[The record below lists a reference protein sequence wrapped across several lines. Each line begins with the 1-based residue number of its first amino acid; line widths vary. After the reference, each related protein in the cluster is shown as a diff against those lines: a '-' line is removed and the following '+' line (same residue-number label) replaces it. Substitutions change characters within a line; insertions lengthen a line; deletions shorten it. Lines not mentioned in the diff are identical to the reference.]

1 MKKFFLSML
10 TLVATAFGA
19 AAADT
24 YVPLTDLS
32 ELNNANGLECIL
44 VAKKG
49 NDTYVLGTS
58 QKSNNRQAVKLSDS
72 SIANGG
78 ITPGAT
84 TQIVTVKPLKVS
96 DTETV
101 YYFYA
106 PLKNNSGDSNNRYLT
121 GGYTAGNYLRS
132 SKDLPTAKGQST
144 ATITKAAGANAAE
157 GQVEIV
163 FNGTES
169 TSANYMQFNSSSSI
183 FACYKTASQ
192 TPVMIYKKFDAATQT
207 KTLAPTFE
215 GFGATGTYWAATN
228 VKLNLE
234 EGADAWYTTDGTEP
248 TEASTAYTTAGIDV
262 PAATEDGQTFVI
274 KAIAK
279 KGSLELSDVATLTL
293 TAEKQYRLVK
303 YNTVVPGAKYRW
315 VVKDGETYKASTNC
329 GTSHYMNVAT
339 VNVTDDAFESALAD
353 NYVVFED
360 RGEGKYALKQ
370 ADGQYL
376 YMTDQYY
383 SFSKSETFD
392 ATSDYYL
399 WTVAEEA
406 DGTVKISNVGR
417 SAKEATDVYIQFGTA
432 NNNFNVYKSSSSLI
446 PALYINEEDKA
457 LVPPTYPEK
466 LYVLGQVN
474 GNDFEPS
481 TGVEMTNAGNG
492 TYTLTGANFEIGA
505 YFAFTS
511 VLDGVWNNVNAA
523 RYAGEADNQAVAAD
537 ATGIKLV
544 KGMDR
549 SLKMVESGV
558 YTLTVDLATMTLSVV
573 RTGKLPVAA
582 PETLYVLGDLK
593 DAHWVQSRGT
603 ALTKDGNK
611 FTGEIELEAAGTE
624 AYGWWALVEKLGTD
638 WNAVNEGMR
647 FGPTEMTEVTAPA
660 TFDFYVYKGANAE
673 SCPSWK
679 TLPGKYKLVVDFDA
693 QTVTMTAANAL
704 PDPKL
709 KFNEEQPVN
718 MKAMTEYRTI
728 APAVAEAEGFDG
740 TINYS
745 IEDMEG
751 NTLTEGYSLMVAE
764 SGENLRF
771 MAAGKYLLVAST
783 EATDKWAAGRAT
795 LEINVTKSSVRLTF
809 NANSY
814 EGVVGD
820 PVKNLE
826 AVTVDPITY
835 DGTVI
840 YTLSGAGLTSDDY
853 TLTMNGSE
861 PVLTVNKA
869 GTWTLT
875 AMAPATKAFLGD
887 RIVSTVK
894 ISEKSA
900 APADPEVFVGIH
912 KMDTESVWRSQ
923 NRIEAEMTCETEG
936 AKIYWSYKP
945 ANENEG
951 SAFVE
956 YTEPVEIAVDG
967 TLTVYAELNGIKSE
981 AKSYG
986 FIIESS
992 VAMTVADA
1000 EGLEMYTLDGIRVRH
1015 PEAGRVYVVIA
1026 DGRAYRVILK

>member
-1 MKKFFLSML
+1 MKKFLLSMMSAAA
-10 TLVATAFGA
+10 LVFSAQ
-19 AAADT
+19 AADT
-24 YVPLTDLS
+24 YKPLTNVS
-32 ELNNANGLECIL
+32 EIGDGVDCIIVGKNGEDFYAMKNSGSSTSRSSVAVTTESGMITPTADTQILRLEPFSGSESYIFKVYENGTLANKTLKGGPSNKNSLTIAAGTPTAAGSQTWSVTVEDDGTTSV
-44 VAKKG
+44 VAQLTNG
-49 NDTYVLGTS
+49 RNWMRC
-58 QKSNNRQAVKLSDS
+58 NP
-72 SIANGG
+72 NGG
-78 ITPGAT
+78 SPLFNCYASDKYSA
-84 TQIVTVKPLKVS
+84 QEPVTVYVK
-96 DTETV
+96 
-101 YYFYA
+101 Y
-106 PLKNNSGDSNNRYLT
+106 
-121 GGYTAGNYLRS
+121 
-132 SKDLPTAKGQST
+132 
-144 ATITKAAGANAAE
+144 
-157 GQVEIV
+157 
-163 FNGTES
+163 
-169 TSANYMQFNSSSSI
+169 
-183 FACYKTASQ
+183 
-192 TPVMIYKKFDAATQT
+192 DAATQT

-215 GFGATGTYWAATN
+215 GFGATGTYWSATN

-234 EGADAWYTTDGTEP
+234 DGAEAWYTTDGTEP

-329 GTSHYMNVAT
+329 GTSYYMNVAT
-339 VNVTDDAFESALAD
+339 VNVTDDAFESALNN

-360 RGEGKYALKQ
+360 RGEGKYAIKQ

-376 YMTDQYY
+376 YMNDKYY

-417 SAKEATDVYIQFGTA
+417 SAKEATDVYIQFGSA

-446 PALYINEEDKA
+446 PALYINEEDKT

-466 LYVLGQVN
+466 LYVLGKVN

-511 VLDGVWNNVNAA
+511 VLDGNWDNVNAA

-544 KGMDR
+544 KGVNR

-558 YTLTVDLATMTLSVV
+558 YTLSVDLATMTLSVV

-624 AYGWWALVEKLGTD
+624 AYGWWALVEKLGSNWD
-638 WNAVNEGMR
+638 AVNEGMR
-647 FGPTEMTEVTAPA
+647 FGPIEATEETAPA

-673 SCPSWK
+673 ICPSWK

-728 APAVAEAEGFDG
+728 SPAVAEAEGFDG

-751 NTLTEGYSLMVAE
+751 NTLTEGYSMMIAE

-771 MAAGKYLLVAST
+771 MAAGDYLLVAST

-795 LEINVTKSSVRLTF
+795 LKIKVTKSSVRLTF

-853 TLTMNGSE
+853 TITMNGSE

-912 KMDTESVWRSQ
+912 KMDTESTWRSN

-936 AKIYWSYKP
+936 AKIYWSYKRYDK
-945 ANENEG
+945 EEG
-951 SAFVE
+951 TPFAE

-967 TLTVYAELNGIKSE
+967 ALTVYAELDGIKSE
-981 AKSYG
+981 PKTYK
-986 FIIESS
+986 FIILNGI
-992 VAMTVADA
+992 AMTVADA
-1000 EGLEMYTLDGIRVRH
+1000 EGLEMYTLEGIRVRH
-1015 PEAGRVYVVIA
+1015 PEAGRIYVVIA